1 MNAPAFA
8 IQPSSLVIP
17 HSAPQSDLQWR
28 RHRLAILR
36 PHSEPQVDLE
46 SILSTADRRGLTKIA
61 EVIRTKIVERDLAT
75 LEHASMTVGSDE
87 SLGQAFIQFGI
98 HNGVLTCRAW
108 VDEEQEQHLIALLST
123 IEGPRRVDLEV
134 LS

>member
-1 MNAPAFA
+1 MNSPAFA
-8 IQPSSLVIP
+8 MHHSALVIP
-17 HSAPQSDLQWR
+17 HSESPSELQWH
-28 RHRLAILR
+28 RHSLAILR
-36 PHSEPQVDLE
+36 PHREPQYDLE

-61 EVIRTKIVERDLAT
+61 AVIRTKIVERDLAT
-75 LEHASMTVGSDE
+75 LERASTKVGSDE

-108 VDEEQEQHLIALLST
+108 VDQEQEQQLIALLST